1 MCSKKYC
8 NRVLLRYK
16 SIFLFSCPS
25 NDIGTMFARYF
36 LEICV
41 NSFLK
46 KNRVISTVVLI
57 EDNKVQIQQLKQPH
71 LPSPF

>member
-8 NRVLLRYK
+8 NSVLLRYK

-36 LEICV
+36 SEICV

-46 KNRVISTVVLI
+46 KCVISTVVLI
-57 EDNKVQIQQLKQPH
+57 EDNKVQTQQLKQPH